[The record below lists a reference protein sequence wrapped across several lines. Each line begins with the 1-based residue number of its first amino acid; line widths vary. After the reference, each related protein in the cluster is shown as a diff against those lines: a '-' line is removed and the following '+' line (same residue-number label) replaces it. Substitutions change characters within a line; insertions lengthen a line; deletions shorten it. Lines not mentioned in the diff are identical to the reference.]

1 MHTQELEAGHRFH
14 ALPVD
19 ADGLQLGLPPSEVE
33 YQLLRLGGIDGL

>member
-1 MHTQELEAGHRFH
+1 MCTPRNWKLDT
-14 ALPVD
+14 LSTLVD